1 MYKLIR
7 IFNQNRK
14 RILLIVLIIVFI
26 VILIQLLN
34 FIEKNNNNKENIVSN
49 NVNVSNFDNNKEIT
63 SDKSLISGDTVSES
77 KLNED
82 ADIINNFLKFCNN
95 GNIEEAYELI
105 SQDCKD
111 VMFQTIDEFNKIY
124 YDSLFNGKNR
134 IYTIQNWTNDTYK
147 INFNENYIS
156 TGDKSL
162 ENSQVDYI
170 TTVEEDDDTKKLNI
184 NGFIGKEKLDK
195 EIEYNNILIKAQ
207 YLYEFM
213 DYYEVSFNITN
224 NTYRTILMDDLS
236 NPYTIYIED
245 DNGMKYYAYTN
256 ELVSER
262 LKLGINQSTQV
273 NIKFYS
279 KYSSSKKIKKVVFS
293 KVINNVETYESVKE
307 KSQYNQYYAIEVGI

>member
-14 RILLIVLIIVFI
+14 KILLIVLIIVLI

-34 FIEKNNNNKENIVSN
+34 FITKNSNKKDNINIVSN
-49 NVNVSNFDNNKEIT
+49 NVSKLDDKKEIA
-63 SDKSLISGDTVSES
+63 SDKSLISGDKVSES
-77 KLNED
+77 KLSDD
-82 ADIINNFLKFCNN
+82 ADIINNFFGFCKN

-124 YDSLFNGKNR
+124 YDTLFNDKNK
-134 IYTIQNWTNDTYK
+134 IYTIQNWINDTYK

-156 TGDKSL
+156 TGNKSS
-162 ENSQVDYI
+162 EGSQVDYVTI
-170 TTVEEDDDTKKLNI
+170 VKDTYGTKKLNI
-184 NGFIGKEKLDK
+184 NNFIGKEKLDK
-195 EIEYNNILIKAQ
+195 DTDYKNILVKAQ
-207 YLYEFM
+207 YLYKFV
-213 DYYEVSFNITN
+213 DYCEISFDITN

-245 DNGMKYYAYTN
+245 NNGMKYSAYTN

-273 NIKFYS
+273 NIRFYS

-293 KVINNVETYESVKE
+293 KVINNFETYEAVKE
-307 KSQYNQYYAIEVGI
+307 KNQYNQYYAIEVKI

>member
-7 IFNQNRK
+7 FFNQNRK

-34 FIEKNNNNKENIVSN
+34 FIEKNNNNKDNIVSN

-82 ADIINNFLKFCNN
+82 ADIINNFLEFCNN
-95 GNIEEAYELI
+95 GNIEEAYELL

-111 VMFQTIDEFNKIY
+111 VMFQTIDEFNKVY

-162 ENSQVDYI
+162 ESSQVDYI

-184 NGFIGKEKLDK
+184 NGFVGKEKLDK
-195 EIEYNNILIKAQ
+195 DIEYNNILIKAQ

>member
-14 RILLIVLIIVFI
+14 KILLIVLIMVFI

-34 FIEKNNNNKENIVSN
+34 FITKNSNKKDNINIVSN
-49 NVNVSNFDNNKEIT
+49 DVSKLDDKKEIV
-63 SDKSLISGDTVSES
+63 SDKSLISGDKVSES
-77 KLNED
+77 KLSDD
-82 ADIINNFLKFCNN
+82 ADIINDFFGFCKNE
-95 GNIEEAYELI
+95 NIEKAYELI

-124 YDSLFNGKNR
+124 YDTLFNDKNK
-134 IYTIQNWTNDTYK
+134 IYTIQNWINDTYK

-156 TGDKSL
+156 TGNKSL
-162 ENSQVDYI
+162 ESSQVDYVTI
-170 TTVEEDDDTKKLNI
+170 VKDNDGTKKLNI
-184 NGFIGKEKLDK
+184 NNFIGKEKLDK
-195 EIEYNNILIKAQ
+195 DIDYKSIVIKAQ
-207 YLYEFM
+207 YLYEFV
-213 DYYEVSFNITN
+213 DYCEISFDITN

-245 DNGMKYYAYTN
+245 NNGMKYSAYTN

-273 NIKFYS
+273 NIRFYS

-293 KVINNVETYESVKE
+293 KVINNFETYESVKE
-307 KSQYNQYYAIEVGI
+307 KSQYNQYYAIEVKL

>member
-124 YDSLFNGKNR
+124 YDSLFNEKNR

-156 TGDKSL
+156 TGDKSI
-162 ENSQVDYI
+162 ESSQVDYI
-170 TTVEEDDDTKKLNI
+170 TIVEDSDGTKKLNI
-184 NGFIGKEKLDK
+184 NSFIGKEKLDK
-195 EIEYNNILIKAQ
+195 DIDYNNILVKAQ
-207 YLYEFM
+207 FLYKFV
-213 DYYEVSFNITN
+213 DYCEISFNITN

-245 DNGMKYYAYTN
+245 NNGMKYYAYTN
-256 ELVSER
+256 ELVTER
-262 LKLGINQSTQV
+262 LKLGINQSTQT

-279 KYSSSKKIKKVVFS
+279 KYSSSKKIKKAVFS

-307 KSQYNQYYAIEVGI
+307 KSQYNQYYAIEVKI